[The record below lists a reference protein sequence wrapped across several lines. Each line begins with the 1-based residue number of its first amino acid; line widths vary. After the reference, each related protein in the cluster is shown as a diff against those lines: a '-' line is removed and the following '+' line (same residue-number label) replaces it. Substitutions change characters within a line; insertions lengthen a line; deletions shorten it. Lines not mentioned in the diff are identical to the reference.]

1 VTAQH
6 RQHLIAEAA
15 RIMAEEDIKD
25 FQIAKRKAAE
35 RLNLPVGKFLPAN
48 EEVETALREYLALF
62 GGTAHQH
69 RIQHLRQ
76 MAVEAM
82 HFLQQFEPRLVGA
95 VLSGTAT
102 PSTAVQ
108 LHVSAETPEEVA
120 LLLYERHIPFDQ
132 AERRVR
138 FGGERVASVP
148 AFRFVVS
155 AATGETGTTQD
166 TVIELWVFNMRAVR
180 ELPLSPVDGKPM
192 QRADVRDVE
201 RLLQAG

>member
-1 VTAQH
+1 
-6 RQHLIAEAA
+6 
-15 RIMAEEDIKD
+15 MAEEDIKD

-62 GGTAHQH
+62 GGAAHQH

-108 LHVSAETPEEVA
+108 LHVSADTPEEVA
-120 LLLYERHIPFDQ
+120 LLLHERHIPFDQ
-132 AERRVR
+132 TERRVR

-155 AATGETGTTQD
+155 ATTGETGTTHD